1 MCEALEELM
10 HDELEERRRLGMQQG
25 IQQGENRVNDLNMR
39 LSKLGRTDDILKA
52 AADKGYQRKLFQE
65 FGL

>member
-52 AADKGYQRKLFQE
+52 AADKEYQRKLFQE